1 MRPRGALQ
9 SQQQPWGCV
18 PHPDCAHA
26 HQPSHNHLSMRAA
39 WPPCEHML
47 LGGPEVQ
54 AGQRGAV
61 PASPRPANLCT
72 CHAMT
77 RGAAG
82 SQLAAQYL
90 EEAAQQLER
99 QQQTAEFMP
108 HLPSERLHAAPPPLH
123 AVPAIDAE
131 PPPVLT
137 GSVYGRVFDQH
148 GYTIRHA
155 GLLEQSHDTLPA
167 TAELMDVEP
176 HRVSD
181 LCITQPPSVSL
192 NAGALHCTA
201 AENCRSRPDITALKQ
216 LLWHAGQARALH
228 GIPEAASWA
237 QAQRGGA
244 TVTA

>member
-99 QQQTAEFMP
+99 QQQQQNLCRTSPASAYM
-108 HLPSERLHAAPPPLH
+108 LHP
-123 AVPAIDAE
+123 
-131 PPPVLT
+131 
-137 GSVYGRVFDQH
+137 
-148 GYTIRHA
+148 RHCMQC
-155 GLLEQSHDTLPA
+155 LQSTQSHLQ
-167 TAELMDVEP
+167 
-176 HRVSD
+176 
-181 LCITQPPSVSL
+181 C
-192 NAGALHCTA
+192 
-201 AENCRSRPDITALKQ
+201 
-216 LLWHAGQARALH
+216 
-228 GIPEAASWA
+228 
-237 QAQRGGA
+237 
-244 TVTA
+244 